1 MTDVQPSHVG
11 DCHTQ
16 RSMASRLCGAALRH
30 GQCCQ
35 PPVGIERVSQCTHC
49 ELHTLPGPCPGGVM
63 GPRGTTDSK
72 AKMTK
77 QCTSS
82 SNRNRNNLHGE
93 LFLGLMAADTMLL
106 HSAVTR
112 RGVVHHPE
120 IQQWAPALQGL
131 ALRTGEWWP
140 KALTSTS
147 CVSSVHKRSPLSP
160 DYIPLPSIISP
171 WCQPAHC
178 CHHHLLSQ
186 QPESSFTPY
195 PCEERSGGFLFRLG

>member
-1 MTDVQPSHVG
+1 
-11 DCHTQ
+11 
-16 RSMASRLCGAALRH
+16 MASRLCGAALHH

-131 ALRTGEWWP
+131 ALGTGEWWP

-147 CVSSVHKRSPLSP
+147 WSHLSINAHLCLQITSRFPPSSAHGASLPTVVTTISSPSNQNRLLHHIPARSILV
-160 DYIPLPSIISP
+160 
-171 WCQPAHC
+171 A
-178 CHHHLLSQ
+178 
-186 QPESSFTPY
+186 SF
-195 PCEERSGGFLFRLG
+195 SV